1 MGGRAHLRRQGELRN
16 WKGATSVF
24 RSGVQHLVVVRPAMV
39 ALAAEHQESI
49 AMLPLEGKVA
59 VITGGTSGI
68 GARTAELFVANG
80 AKVVIAGRRQD
91 RGDKLGWKLGDA
103 ASFIRTDVSV
113 EADVKAMVDH
123 AVDRFGRLDCLMNNA
138 GRSSQYVAITD
149 VDLEQFD
156 AVIAVHLRAVLA
168 GMKYAA
174 RVMAVQGTGSIIN
187 VASVNGFRAG
197 LGGYYYSAA
206 KAGSIHLTRCAA
218 MELGEKGI
226 RVNSLSPGMVA
237 TGAFGKYMGVQ
248 SDEADDHPE
257 YAETAIRSVV
267 PRWQPLQ
274 YVGHT
279 DDIAQAALFL
289 ASDASRF
296 VTGHNL
302 VVDGGISAGWPIA
315 AVRPDRELFF
325 RTIQASLSAHSA

>member
-1 MGGRAHLRRQGELRN
+1 MRA
-16 WKGATSVF
+16 
-24 RSGVQHLVVVRPAMV
+24 
-39 ALAAEHQESI
+39 
-49 AMLPLEGKVA
+49 LEGKVA
-59 VITGGTSGI
+59 VITGSTSGI
-68 GARTAELFVANG
+68 GARTAEVFVAEG
-80 AKVVIAGRRQD
+80 GKVVIAGRRQN
-91 RGDKLGWKLGDA
+91 RGEELARKLGDA
-103 ASFIRTDVSV
+103 ASFMRTDVSV
-113 EADVKAMVDH
+113 EADVKAMIDY
-123 AVDRFGRLDCLMNNA
+123 AVDRFGQLDCLMNNA
-138 GRSSQYVAITD
+138 ARGSQFTTIAD

-187 VASVNGFRAG
+187 VASVNGIRAG
-197 LGGYYYSAA
+197 LGGHYYSAA
-206 KAGSIHLTRCAA
+206 KAASIHLTRCAA

-226 RVNSLSPGMVA
+226 RVNSLSPGMIA
-237 TGAFGKYMGVQ
+237 TGGFGKYMDMQ
-248 SDEADDHPE
+248 PDDADDHPE
-257 YAETAIRSVV
+257 YAEAAIRSVV

-274 YVGHT
+274 CVGGV
-279 DDIAQAALFL
+279 DDVAQAALFL

-325 RTIQASLSAHSA
+325 RTFQASRLAHSA

>member
-1 MGGRAHLRRQGELRN
+1 M
-16 WKGATSVF
+16 
-24 RSGVQHLVVVRPAMV
+24 
-39 ALAAEHQESI
+39 ESI
-49 AMLPLEGKVA
+49 VMLPLEGKVA

-68 GARTAELFVANG
+68 GARTAEVFVAEG
-80 AKVVIAGRRQD
+80 AKVVIAARRKE
-91 RGDKLGWKLGDA
+91 RGERLAQKLGDT

-138 GRSSQYVAITD
+138 GRGSQFAAIAD
-149 VDLEQFD
+149 ADLEQFD

-187 VASVNGFRAG
+187 VASVNGTRAG
-197 LGGYYYSAA
+197 LGGHYYSAA
-206 KAGSIHLTRCAA
+206 KAAAIHLTRCAA
-218 MELGEKGI
+218 IELGEKGI
-226 RVNSLSPGMVA
+226 RVNSLSPGMIA
-237 TGAFGKYMGVQ
+237 TGAFGKYMGMQ

-257 YAETAIRSVV
+257 YAEAAIGSVL
-267 PRWQPLQ
+267 PRWQPLP
-274 YVGHT
+274 YVGRV

-302 VVDGGISAGWPIA
+302 VVDGGISAGWSVA
-315 AVRPDRELFF
+315 LVRPDRELFF
-325 RTIQASLSAHSA
+325 STFKDAVARSAG

>member
-1 MGGRAHLRRQGELRN
+1 M
-16 WKGATSVF
+16 KT
-24 RSGVQHLVVVRPAMV
+24 
-39 ALAAEHQESI
+39 
-49 AMLPLEGKVA
+49 LEGKVA
-59 VITGGTSGI
+59 VITGSTSGI
-68 GARTAELFVANG
+68 GAGTAEVFVVEG

-91 RGDKLGWKLGDA
+91 RGEKLARKLGDA

-113 EADVKAMVDH
+113 EADVKAMIDH
-123 AVDRFGRLDCLMNNA
+123 AMDRFGRLDCLINNA
-138 GRSSQYVAITD
+138 GRSSQFTAIAD

-156 AVIAVHLRAVLA
+156 AVLAVHLRAVLA

-187 VASVNGFRAG
+187 VASVNGIRAG
-197 LGGYYYSAA
+197 LGGHYYSAA
-206 KAGSIHLTRCAA
+206 KAASIHLTRCAA

-226 RVNSLSPGMVA
+226 RVNSLSPGMIA
-237 TGAFGKYMGVQ
+237 TGAFAKYMGMQ
-248 SDEADDHPE
+248 SSEADDHPE
-257 YAETAIRSVV
+257 YAEAAISSVV

-274 YVGHT
+274 YVGRV

-315 AVRPDRELFF
+315 AARPDRELFF
-325 RTIQASLSAHSA
+325 RTIQATLSAHSA

>member
-1 MGGRAHLRRQGELRN
+1 
-16 WKGATSVF
+16 
-24 RSGVQHLVVVRPAMV
+24 
-39 ALAAEHQESI
+39 
-49 AMLPLEGKVA
+49 MLPLEGKVA
-59 VITGGTSGI
+59 VVTGGTSGI
-68 GARTAELFVANG
+68 GARTAEVFVANG

-91 RGDKLGWKLGDA
+91 RGEKLARKLGDA
-103 ASFIRTDVSV
+103 MSFIRADVSV
-113 EADVKAMVDH
+113 EADVKAIIDH
-123 AVDRFGRLDCLMNNA
+123 AVNRFGRLDCLMNNA
-138 GRSSQYVAITD
+138 GRSSSYSAITD

-206 KAGSIHLTRCAA
+206 KAASIHLTRCAA

-226 RVNSLSPGMVA
+226 RVNSLSPGMIA
-237 TGAFGKYMGVQ
+237 TGAFAKFIGMQ
-248 SDEADDHPE
+248 PDEADDHPE
-257 YAETAIRSVV
+257 YAEAAIASEVT
-267 PRWQPLQ
+267 RWQPLQ
-274 YVGHT
+274 CVGQV
-279 DDIAQAALFL
+279 DDVAQAALFL

-296 VTGHNL
+296 VTGQNL

-315 AVRPDRELFF
+315 AVRSDRELFF
-325 RTIQASLSAHSA
+325 RTIQASVSAHSA

>member
-1 MGGRAHLRRQGELRN
+1 
-16 WKGATSVF
+16 
-24 RSGVQHLVVVRPAMV
+24 
-39 ALAAEHQESI
+39 
-49 AMLPLEGKVA
+49 MLPLEGNTA

-68 GARTAELFVANG
+68 GAEVFVANG

-91 RGDKLGWKLGDA
+91 RGEKLAGKLGNA
-103 ASFIRTDVSV
+103 ASFVRTDVSI
-113 EADVKAMVDH
+113 EADVKAMIDH
-123 AVDRFGRLDCLMNNA
+123 AVDRFGRVDCLMNNA
-138 GRSSQYVAITD
+138 GRSSQYAAMAD
-149 VDLEQFD
+149 VDLEVFD

-174 RVMAVQGTGSIIN
+174 RVMAAQGAGSIIN
-187 VASVNGFRAG
+187 VSSVNGFRAG

-226 RVNSLSPGMVA
+226 RVSSLSPGMIA
-237 TGAFGKYMGVQ
+237 TGAFAKFAGMRP
-248 SDEADDHPE
+248 DDADDHPE
-257 YAETAIRSVV
+257 IAEAAIGSVV
-267 PRWQPLQ
+267 ARWQPLQ
-274 YVGHT
+274 YVGRM

-296 VTGHNL
+296 MTGQNL

-315 AVRPDRELFF
+315 AARPDRELLFH
-325 RTIQASLSAHSA
+325 TIQASMSAHSENLSTTVRSAGTEMTR

>member
-1 MGGRAHLRRQGELRN
+1 MA
-16 WKGATSVF
+16 F
-24 RSGVQHLVVVRPAMV
+24 
-39 ALAAEHQESI
+39 AAEHQEAV

-59 VITGGTSGI
+59 VISGGTSGI
-68 GARTAELFVANG
+68 GARTAEVFVANG
-80 AKVVIAGRRQD
+80 AQVVIAGRRQD
-91 RGDKLGWKLGDA
+91 RGAKLERKLGEA
-103 ASFIRTDVSV
+103 ASFIRTDVSL
-113 EADVKAMVDH
+113 EADVKAMIDH

-138 GRSSQYVAITD
+138 GRSSPYAAIAD

-168 GMKYAA
+168 GMKNAA
-174 RVMAVQGTGSIIN
+174 RVMAGQGTGSIIN

-206 KAGSIHLTRCAA
+206 KAASIHLTRCAA

-226 RVNSLSPGMVA
+226 RVNCLSPGMIA
-237 TGAFGKYMGVQ
+237 TGAFGKYVGMQ

-257 YAETAIRSVV
+257 YAEAAIRSVLA
-267 PRWQPLQ
+267 RWQPLQ
-274 YVGHT
+274 CVGRT

-296 VTGHNL
+296 MTGQNL
-302 VVDGGISAGWPIA
+302 VVDGGISAGWPNA
-315 AVRPDRELFF
+315 AARPDRELFF
-325 RTIQASLSAHSA
+325 RTIQSSVLAHSAQLELRA

>member
-1 MGGRAHLRRQGELRN
+1 
-16 WKGATSVF
+16 
-24 RSGVQHLVVVRPAMV
+24 
-39 ALAAEHQESI
+39 
-49 AMLPLEGKVA
+49 MLPVEGKVA

-68 GARTAELFVANG
+68 GACTAEVFVANG

-91 RGDKLGWKLGDA
+91 RGEKLAQKLGDA
-103 ASFIRTDVSV
+103 ASFIRTDVSI
-113 EADVKAMVDH
+113 EADVKAMIDH
-123 AVDRFGRLDCLMNNA
+123 AVNCFGHLDCLINNA
-138 GRSSQYVAITD
+138 GRGSQYAAIAD

-174 RVMAVQGTGSIIN
+174 RVMAVHGTGSIIN

-197 LGGYYYSAA
+197 LGSHYYSAA
-206 KAGSIHLTRCAA
+206 KAASIHLTRCAA

-226 RVNSLSPGMVA
+226 RVNSLSPGMIA
-237 TGAFGKYMGVQ
+237 TGAFAKYMGMQ

-257 YAETAIRSVV
+257 YAEAAIGSVV
-267 PRWQPLQ
+267 TRWQPLQ
-274 YVGHT
+274 YVGRV
-279 DDIAQAALFL
+279 DDVAQAALFL
-289 ASDASRF
+289 ASDASRY

-315 AVRPDRELFF
+315 AARPDRELFF

>member
-1 MGGRAHLRRQGELRN
+1 
-16 WKGATSVF
+16 
-24 RSGVQHLVVVRPAMV
+24 
-39 ALAAEHQESI
+39 
-49 AMLPLEGKVA
+49 MLPLEGKVA
-59 VITGGTSGI
+59 VVTGGTSGI
-68 GARTAELFVANG
+68 GACTAEVFVANG

-91 RGDKLGWKLGDA
+91 RGKKLEEKLGDA

-113 EADVKAMVDH
+113 ETDVKAMVGH

-138 GRSSQYVAITD
+138 GRGSQFAAIAD

-156 AVIAVHLRAVLA
+156 RAIAVHLRAVLA

-174 RVMAVQGTGSIIN
+174 RVMAAEGTGSIIN
-187 VASVNGFRAG
+187 VASVNGIRAG
-197 LGGYYYSAA
+197 LGGHYYSAA
-206 KAGSIHLTRCAA
+206 KAASIHLTRCAA

-226 RVNSLSPGMVA
+226 RVNSISPGMIA
-237 TGAFGKYMGVQ
+237 TGAFGKYMDMQ
-248 SDEADDHPE
+248 PEEADEHPE
-257 YAETAIRSVV
+257 YAEAAITSVA

-274 YVGHT
+274 YAGRVG
-279 DDIAQAALFL
+279 DIAQAALFL

-315 AVRPDRELFF
+315 AARPDRELFF
-325 RTIQASLSAHSA
+325 RAFQAARSR